1 MLRIQAGDG
10 GGLGQ
15 GRDGWGG
22 DMGRESGRISGV
34 IRRGVSAEGDAEA
47 FCFVSVCA
55 QSRSRVQLSVT
66 PRTVAHQAP
75 LPMTFSRREYWRGL
89 PRPPPGDL
97 PAPGIEPVSLVSP
110 GILQH

>member
-1 MLRIQAGDG
+1 
-10 GGLGQ
+10 
-15 GRDGWGG
+15 
-22 DMGRESGRISGV
+22 MGRESGRISGV

-66 PRTVAHQAP
+66 PRTVPPGSSAHDI
-75 LPMTFSRREYWRGL
+75 SRREHWGL
-89 PRPPPGDL
+89 PPPPGIFL
-97 PAPGIEPVSLVSP
+97 PRDRTRVSLVSP